1 MKRIIYTTGLFLIS
15 LASNAQETVITRSG
29 KETTVNKDASSTE
42 KGRIKL
48 AGDLGGTAD
57 APVILNAAIT
67 PAKIAPGANN
77 TVFVTDDTG
86 AVVWV
91 SKSAFGAIA
100 DMTTIEGE
108 GTATSPFKVKNLNI
122 TTEKL
127 AANAVTSAKIEDGTI
142 VTADLANSSVTNAK
156 LAEVISVTNGGTGA
170 NMTTTSGYVKQAA
183 TGASFTTVSAIP
195 VTEVT
200 GAVQKVNG
208 STPDEYGNVSVAF
221 GTVYTGTLANRG
233 TVVATP
239 DNGDIYVV
247 SGDATT
253 SNNGNTYIYDGTTW
267 QEVTVNQSSLDARYL
282 KLAGGIMAGNIM
294 VPTGKVISIE
304 DVPTSNTS
312 AANKAYVDSLV
323 AGATPDASTT
333 VKGKI
338 KLAGDLGG
346 TADLPT
352 VPELANKENTITTGT
367 TSQYWRGDKT
377 WQTLDKSAVGLS
389 NVDNTS
395 DTNKPVSSATQ
406 TALND
411 KAPLASPSLTGTPVA
426 PTAAA
431 GTSSTQIATTE
442 FVTTAVTTA
451 TTPDATNST
460 KGKVRLTNDLGGT
473 ADAPTVPGLATKE
486 NTITAGTN
494 TQYWRGDK
502 SWQTLDKSA
511 VGLSNV
517 DNTSDV
523 NKPVSLATQTALN
536 AKAPL
541 ASPSLTGTPIAPTA
555 AVGTNTTQLATTE
568 FVTTAVAGATI
579 SDATT
584 SLKGKIQL
592 GGDLA
597 GSGTSAAAPIISD
610 NAITANKLAADAVT
624 SAKIVNG
631 TIATI
636 DLADASITNSKLAET
651 ISVTKGGTGTTT
663 LTGYVK
669 GNGTSAM
676 SASPTIPVEH
686 VSGAVQ
692 KVNGSLPDA
701 TGNVT
706 VAFGKVFTG
715 TFANRAIVV
724 NSPVNGDIYVVSG
737 DSNTSIN
744 GNTYIYDGSAWKE
757 VTTNQASLD
766 ARYLKL
772 AGGTMQGDIVIPTTK
787 KITLTDGPST
797 ATDAANKAYVDTQIT
812 AAATPD
818 ASTSAK
824 GKIKLAGDLG
834 GTADSP
840 TVPGLVNKENTIAA
854 GTTAQYWRGDKS
866 WQTLNKAA
874 VGLGNVD
881 NTSDANK
888 PVSSATQTAL
898 DAKQDVL
905 TLTTTGTGAATLT
918 GATLNIPT
926 PSAGSPFTLQ
936 GTATDA
942 GTDKTSVIDRTGS
955 IEVKSGYLKA
965 IANGNTF
972 MIDPTDGGG
981 PRLKLGPIATPSGYF
996 EIGAYNSI
1004 NNFDTKSRDL
1014 KLFSSASPNAF
1025 YIKNDTGNIGIGTNN
1040 PISSFSNAAAG
1051 TNFVSSNNS
1060 VQGSKGIAWAASNTG
1075 YVTSLYN
1082 SNNVLGSN
1090 GLQVKVANNSNS
1102 TIAFEVGQNTTLSGT
1117 STPLFD
1123 VLGNGNVGIG
1133 TNAPSAKLEITS
1145 GTAGNSG
1152 LKFTNLNSASSS
1164 IFGNK
1169 FLSLDASGNV
1179 IFATT
1184 GVTLPLITANGTNS
1198 TTTEIRDYN
1207 TWATRGNGFYL
1218 SDAGGAIANP
1228 IPNLGAYFTLSQVAN
1243 GSGYFGQ
1250 TSLND
1255 QGFWFRG
1262 GPTSEIANNKW
1273 FRTLSVNANSRLKV
1287 DWDNTTNQTVTLNNV
1302 SNGPLAFAT
1311 NNLERMR
1318 ISPSGNLGIGSTAPS
1333 SKVEILQNSLYT
1345 GAETATHGLQIVSGK
1360 TASTDYTLYMGADNT
1375 NKLSYLQSVQ
1385 WGLGMAPLVLNGRGG
1400 NVGIGT
1406 PTPQTSV
1413 DMSPSSGSSS
1423 LTIGT
1428 AGTATNDQVNINFAT
1443 KYNRTG
1449 GMRTAANKG
1458 WQIGA
1463 RGDAWPSPQTNA
1475 MYASYWNGTTDLQIL
1490 TLAPSG
1496 NVGIGASTPT
1506 SRLEVNGSAT
1516 NTTSYNASA
1525 STTISFIPSNLAYT
1539 TANAQA
1545 FTLTGIKDGGTY
1557 TLAVQG
1563 ATSGTSTFSATGFTF
1578 KYINNGPTT
1587 ANKHTLYTLLVI
1599 GTNVY
1604 VYMATGF

>member
-1 MKRIIYTTGLFLIS
+1 MKKIIYTTGLFLVG
-15 LASNAQETVITRSG
+15 LTAQAQETVVTRSG

-48 AGDLGGTAD
+48 AGDLSGNAD
-57 APVILNAAIT
+57 VPVISAGAIT
-67 PAKIAPGANN
+67 PSKVAPGANN
-77 TVFVTDDTG
+77 TVFVTDNTG
-86 AVVWV
+86 TVVWI
-91 SKSAFGAIA
+91 SRTAFGAVA
-100 DMTTIEGE
+100 DMITIEGD
-108 GTATSPFKVKNLNI
+108 GTASNPFKVKDLSII
-122 TTEKL
+122 TAKL
-127 AANAVTSAKIEDGTI
+127 ANNSVTSPKIEDGTI
-142 VTADLANSSVTNAK
+142 VTADLADGSITNAK
-156 LAEVISVTNGGTGA
+156 LGEIVSLTKGGTGA
-170 NMTTTSGYVKQAA
+170 NMSSSIGYVKQASS
-183 TGASFTTVSAIP
+183 GANFTTVALIP
-195 VTEVT
+195 VTEVS

-208 STPDEYGNVSVAF
+208 STPDENGNVTVAF

-282 KLAGGIMAGNIM
+282 KLAGGTMAGDIE
-294 VPTGKVISIE
+294 VPTGKKIIIS
-304 DVPTSNTS
+304 DQAVNATD

-338 KLAGDLGG
+338 QLAGDLGG

-352 VPELANKENTITTGT
+352 VPGLANKENTITTGT

-377 WQTLDKSAVGLS
+377 WQALNKAAVGLS
-389 NVDNTS
+389 NADNTS
-395 DTNKPVSSATQ
+395 DANKPISTATQ
-406 TALND
+406 AALDD
-411 KAPLASPSLTGTPVA
+411 KAPLASPELTGTPTA
-426 PTAAA
+426 PTAASGTNSSQLA
-431 GTSSTQIATTE
+431 TTAFVSNAVAASTIPDANTSS
-442 FVTTAVTTA
+442 
-451 TTPDATNST
+451 
-460 KGKVRLTNDLGGT
+460 KGKVRLAGDLGGT
-473 ADAPTVPGLATKE
+473 ADAPTVPGLANKE
-486 NTITAGTN
+486 NIITAGAT

-502 SWQTLDKSA
+502 SWQTLDKTA

-523 NKPVSLATQTALN
+523 NKPVSSATQTALN

-541 ASPSLTGTPIAPTA
+541 ASPSLTGTPTAPTA
-555 AVGTNTTQLATTE
+555 ASGTSSTQLATTE
-568 FVTTAVAGATI
+568 FVSTAVAAATTL
-579 SDATT
+579 DATT

-636 DLADASITNSKLAET
+636 DLADASITNAKLAET

-676 SASPTIPVEH
+676 TASPTIPVEH

-744 GNTYIYDGSAWKE
+744 GNTYIYDGSGWKE
-757 VTTNQASLD
+757 VTANQASLD

-840 TVPGLVNKENTIAA
+840 TVPGLTTKENTIAA

-898 DAKQDVL
+898 DVKQDVL

-926 PSAGSPFTLQ
+926 PSTGSPFTLQ

-942 GTDKTSVIDRTGS
+942 GTNKTSVIDRTGS

-965 IANGNTF
+965 IANGNTL
-972 MIDPTDGGG
+972 MLDPSDATG
-981 PRLKLGPIATPSGYF
+981 PRIKLGPLATPTGF
-996 EIGAYNSI
+996 LEIGSYNSI
-1004 NNFDTKSRDL
+1004 NNFDTKTRDFNL
-1014 KLFSSASPNAF
+1014 MSTARNNALFL
-1025 YIKNDTGNIGIGTNN
+1025 KNDTGFIGIGVGN
-1040 PISSFSNAAAG
+1040 PLSLFSNAPST
-1051 TNFVSSNNS
+1051 TNFVASNNS
-1060 VQGSKGIAWAASNTG
+1060 TQSTNGISWLTNTAG
-1075 YVTSLYN
+1075 FNTSLYN
-1082 SNNVLGSN
+1082 SNNVVGSN
-1090 GLQVKVANNSNS
+1090 GLQVKVANTSNQ
-1102 TIAFEVGQNTTLSGT
+1102 TMALEVGQNATLSGT
-1117 STPLFD
+1117 STPLFN

-1133 TNAPSAKLEITS
+1133 NNNPLAKLEITS
-1145 GTAGNSG
+1145 GTSGTSG
-1152 LKFTNLNSASSS
+1152 LRFTNLTSTATP
-1164 IFGNK
+1164 IPGTR
-1169 FLSLDASGNV
+1169 FLSVDASGNV
-1179 IFATT
+1179 IYATT
-1184 GVTLPLITANGTNS
+1184 GLTLPLITANGTNS
-1198 TTTEIRDYN
+1198 ATTEVRDYN
-1207 TWATRGNGFYL
+1207 TWATRGNGFYMTDL
-1218 SDAGGAIANP
+1218 GGGISNA
-1228 IPNLGAYFTLSQVAN
+1228 IPNNSAWFALSQVAN

-1262 GPTSEIANNKW
+1262 GTTAEIANNRW
-1273 FRTLSVNANSRLKV
+1273 FRTLSLNANSRFAAQ
-1287 DWDNTTNQTVTLNNV
+1287 WDNTTNHTVTLNNV
-1302 SNGPLAFAT
+1302 DNGPLAFAT

-1318 ISPSGNLGIGSTAPS
+1318 ILA
-1333 SKVEILQNSLYT
+1333 
-1345 GAETATHGLQIVSGK
+1345 A
-1360 TASTDYTLYMGADNT
+1360 
-1375 NKLSYLQSVQ
+1375 
-1385 WGLGMAPLVLNGRGG
+1385 G
-1400 NVGIGT
+1400 NVGIAT
-1406 PTPQTSV
+1406 STPQTV
-1413 DMSPSSGSSS
+1413 LDIAPSAGASSI
-1423 LTIGT
+1423 TIGT
-1428 AGTATNDQVNINFAT
+1428 VGTTANDQVNINFAT
-1443 KYNRTG
+1443 RYNRTTA
-1449 GMRTAANKG
+1449 MRTAANLG
-1458 WQIGA
+1458 WQLGA
-1463 RGDAWPSPQTNA
+1463 RGNTWASPQTNSF
-1475 MYASYWNGTTDLQIL
+1475 YASYWNGTTDNQVL
-1490 TLAPSG
+1490 TLTSG
-1496 NVGIGASTPT
+1496 GLVGIGTTTPT
-1506 SRLEVNGSAT
+1506 SRFEVNGSAT
-1516 NTTSYNASA
+1516 NTAAFNAAAATSINFAA
-1525 STTISFIPSNLAYT
+1525 SNLAYT
-1539 TANAQA
+1539 TASAGA
-1545 FTLTGIKDGGTY
+1545 FTLTNIKDGGTY

-1563 ATSGTSTFSATGFTF
+1563 ATSGTASFTASGFTV
-1578 KYINNGPTT
+1578 KTVNNGPTT
-1587 ANKHTLYTLLVI
+1587 ADKHTLYTFLVI